1 MVGRITNMEFVL
13 FHALCRYMCGWIHV
27 DLVRAE
33 FSTSNNMKQDL
44 QDFLELYFHAVH
56 YIFVCEA
63 DL

>member
-1 MVGRITNMEFVL
+1 MVGRITNIEFVL
-13 FHALCRYMCGWIHV
+13 GHDVCEDGSRISV
-27 DLVRAE
+27 DVDRAE
-33 FSTSNNMKQDL
+33 FNTSNNMKQDL